1 MVRFFQKIVIAV
13 VLRIVHAALV
23 ELRTLDSRVR
33 REFDRLPDGMGYAV
47 GTGYKAPVLNVEW
60 KGGRLCRCHRPAAL
74 FCRLH
79 IKTLKLSF
87 QLFTGQMSVAQG
99 YARHAFCIAGDVADV
114 MKLVRLINIVEAY
127 LFPPFITKKILV
139 DAPSLQA
146 NPLSLYARLLA
157 GFVTGKY
164 KVHKPGI

>member
-23 ELRTLDSRVR
+23 ELRTLDSRVS
-33 REFDRLPDGMGYAV
+33 REFERMPEGKGYAV
-47 GTGYKAPVLNVEW
+47 GTGCHAPVLNVEW
-60 KGGRLCRCHRPAAL
+60 KGGCLRRCTSPAAAS
-74 FCRLH
+74 CRLH

-114 MKLVRLINIVEAY
+114 MKLVRLIDIVEAY
-127 LFPPFITKKILV
+127 LFPAFVTKRILT
-139 DAPSLQA
+139 DTPSLQA
-146 NPLSLYARLLA
+146 SPLSLYARLA
-157 GFVTGKY
+157 VGFAAGKY
-164 KVHKPGI
+164 KIHKPGI